1 MINIYIENLSIAEA
15 QSIFNAF
22 ADKQYLS
29 HAECNLNEYNS
40 SIRIECYGDKVFGDL
55 AQYYY
60 DRNERGY

>member
-1 MINIYIENLSIAEA
+1 MINIYIDQLSAAEVC
-15 QSIFNAF
+15 SIFSAF

-29 HAECNLNEYNS
+29 RVECNLNEYNS